1 MKGLLTC
8 RTRPAPSDSRA
19 PTTLQTPQSKPSKK
33 KKKTK
38 PFNYDKAFN
47 ILAAYRPPS
56 YSPPVSTL
64 TEPRGWENSSLL
76 PSERLRRQLEEM
88 EGEIMAKRR
97 MREYQARV
105 GSSNGRRKA
114 VRKEERVKKSG
125 DHELPEYDVAIS
137 SESSANGATNT

>member
-1 MKGLLTC
+1 MGSQSSKTSLE
-8 RTRPAPSDSRA
+8 PAPPDSRA
-19 PTTLQTPQSKPSKK
+19 PTTLQTPQSKPPKK

-56 YSPPVSTL
+56 YSPP
-64 TEPRGWENSSLL
+64 
-76 PSERLRRQLEEM
+76 LEEM

-97 MREYQARV
+97 MREYQAKV
-105 GSSNGRRKA
+105 GSGNGRRKA
-114 VRKEERVKKSG
+114 VRKEGRIKKS
-125 DHELPEYDVAIS
+125 DDDELPEYDVAIS